1 MLLAILILLILN
13 IAITSACLV
22 MAISSAGW
30 SFRTNQQLTGIQTQY
45 ERVVLAE
52 VGPEEMT
59 N

>member
-13 IAITSACLV
+13 IALTSACLV

-30 SFRTNQQLTGIQTQY
+30 SFRTNQQITGIQRTYDQ
-45 ERVVLAE
+45 VVLAE
-52 VGPEEMT
+52 IEPEELT

>member
-13 IAITSACLV
+13 IALTSACLV

-30 SFRTNQQLTGIQTQY
+30 SFRTNQQLTGIQRTYNQ
-45 ERVVLAE
+45 VVLAE
-52 VGPEEMT
+52 IEPEEMT

>member
-13 IAITSACLV
+13 IALTSACLV

-30 SFRTNQQLTGIQTQY
+30 SFRTNQQISGIQRTYDQ
-45 ERVVLAE
+45 VVLAE
-52 VGPEEMT
+52 IEPEEMT